1 MRFRVVQWATGSV
14 GRSALRTIAR
24 HPELELAGVYVTSP
38 AKKGID
44 AGELCGL
51 PRIGVVA
58 TNDVD
63 EILALDAH
71 CVCHTPLPS
80 ARYGDDPDADLR
92 TICRLLESGKNVVTT
107 TGYVYPKVYGP
118 ELVARIEAACARG
131 GTSLHGTGV
140 NPGWVGELLPLTMS
154 ALSARI
160 DRVRVL
166 ESSDFSRY
174 PSREIIVDMMG
185 LGRAPAEFEKMV
197 HKYQRWLEGLFRE
210 SVQMIADGLGLAI
223 ERHETRAEIRLA
235 SETFTIAAGEIARG
249 SVAAQ
254 RFVFSGI
261 AFGKPVIELEAVY
274 RARAAEAPD
283 WAEPGCSVEIDG
295 RPRMRIDLSEGWL
308 ANGLLGTA
316 MHAVHAIPHLVR
328 AAPGI
333 RTFLDLPLITGR
345 HTVVSA

>member
-1 MRFRVVQWATGSV
+1 V
-14 GRSALRTIAR
+14 GRSALRAIAR
-24 HPELELAGVYVTSP
+24 HPELELAGVYVTSA
-38 AKKGID
+38 AKKGVD
-44 AGELCGL
+44 AGDLCGL
-51 PRIGVVA
+51 TRIGVAA
-58 TNDVD
+58 TDDVE

-80 ARYGDDPDADLR
+80 ARCGDDPDADVR

-107 TGYVYPKVYGP
+107 TGFVYPSAYGP
-118 ELVARIEAACARG
+118 ELVARLESACAKG

-140 NPGWVGELLPLTMS
+140 NPGFVGELLPLTLS
-154 ALSARI
+154 SLSARI

-174 PSREIIVDMMG
+174 PSREVIFGMMG
-185 LGRAPAEFEKMV
+185 FGRAPEEFEKSAGR
-197 HKYQRWLEGLFRE
+197 YRTWLEGLFRE
-210 SVQMIADGLGLAI
+210 SVQMIADGLARPL
-223 ERHETRAEIRLA
+223 ERHETRAEVRLA
-235 SETFTIAAGEIARG
+235 RESFRIAAGEIARG

-254 RFVFSGI
+254 RFVFSGV
-261 AFGKPVIELEAVY
+261 AGGKPVIELEAVY
-274 RARAAEAPD
+274 RARADEAPD
-283 WAEPGCSVEIDG
+283 WAAPGCAVEIDG
-295 RPRMRIDLSEGWL
+295 RPRMRVDLSEDWL

-316 MHAVHAIPHLVR
+316 MHAVHAIPHVVR